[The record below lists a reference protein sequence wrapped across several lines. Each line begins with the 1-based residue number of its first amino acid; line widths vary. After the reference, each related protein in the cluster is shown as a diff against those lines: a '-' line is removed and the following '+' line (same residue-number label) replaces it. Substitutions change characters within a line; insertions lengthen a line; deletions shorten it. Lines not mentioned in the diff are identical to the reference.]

1 MKALI
6 VEKFGDAVLK
16 NIPLREVGH
25 EELRVRIAY
34 CGVGGQDPLNIV
46 GAVPLPFLPWHLG
59 YQASG
64 IIEEVDNTATARGLK
79 VGDRVALD
87 QYRFCGSCY
96 NCMHDRQTF
105 CENHDYPYGYLD
117 SMMAEYIVV
126 HQRQAWKIPDSVSLE
141 EATLTE
147 NLGAALPAIDLAP
160 FNIGDRVMVIGAG
173 ACGMLILQLV
183 KLQGGTKITVV
194 EPVET
199 KRKLGL
205 KLGADYVID
214 PKNQDVVREALK
226 ITDGRG
232 YDRVI
237 EASGDAGMIPLTLE
251 MLAQCGKIVLFGIYP
266 GDPKLDLS
274 MEKLWFKE
282 AGIQAVFGQSNL
294 FPRAVDI
301 LPKLDLKSM
310 MGPVYPLE
318 QWREA
323 FDAYGTQEHARV
335 LIKCT

>member
-6 VEKFGDAVLK
+6 VEKYGDAILK
-16 NIPLREVGH
+16 DIPLRELGH
-25 EELRVRIAY
+25 EELKVRIAY

-105 CENHDYPYGYLD
+105 CENRDYPYGYLD
-117 SMMAEYIVV
+117 SMMAEYIIV
-126 HQRQAWKIPDSVSLE
+126 HQRQAWKIPDSVTLE

-160 FNIGDRVMVIGAG
+160 FKIGDRVMVIGAG
-173 ACGMLILQLV
+173 TCGLLILQLV

-194 EPVET
+194 EPVGA
-199 KRKLGL
+199 KRKLAL

-214 PKNQDVVREALK
+214 PENQDVVREAMT
-226 ITDGRG
+226 ITDDRG

-318 QWREA
+318 RWREA
-323 FDAYGTQEHARV
+323 FDAHKTMEHARV

>member
-6 VEKFGDAVLK
+6 VEEFGDAVLK
-16 NIPLREVGH
+16 DIPLRKVGH
-25 EELRVRIAY
+25 EEIKVRIAY

-64 IIEEVDNTATARGLK
+64 IIEELDKNATARGLK

-96 NCMHDRQTF
+96 NCMHDRETF
-105 CENHDYPYGYLD
+105 CENHDPPYGYLD
-117 SMMAEYIVV
+117 SMMAEYIIV
-126 HQRQAWKIPDSVSLE
+126 HQRQAWKIPDSISLE

-147 NLGAALPAIDLAP
+147 NLGAAIPAVDLAP
-160 FNIGDRVMVIGAG
+160 FKIGDRIMIIGAG
-173 ACGMLILQLV
+173 TCGLLILQLV
-183 KLQGGTKITVV
+183 KLQGGTNITVV
-194 EPVET
+194 EPIEA
-199 KRKLGL
+199 KRKLAL

-214 PKNQDVVREALK
+214 PKNDNVVQEAME
-226 ITDGRG
+226 ITDDRG
-232 YDRVI
+232 FDRVI
-237 EASGDAGMIPLTLE
+237 EASGDSKMIPLTLE

-310 MGPVYPLE
+310 MGPVFPLE

-323 FDAYGTQEHARV
+323 FEAHKTMEHARV